1 MRAFIAWIR
10 ENTSRRVRRF
20 VVAAVGGSM
29 ALAGLLLLVL
39 PGLEF
44 LRSLGFERRR
54 WAASDFG

>member
-10 ENTSRRVRRF
+10 ENSSPRVRRF

-39 PGLEF
+39 PGPGIPL
-44 LRSLGFERRR
+44 LLAGL
-54 WAASDFG
+54 AC